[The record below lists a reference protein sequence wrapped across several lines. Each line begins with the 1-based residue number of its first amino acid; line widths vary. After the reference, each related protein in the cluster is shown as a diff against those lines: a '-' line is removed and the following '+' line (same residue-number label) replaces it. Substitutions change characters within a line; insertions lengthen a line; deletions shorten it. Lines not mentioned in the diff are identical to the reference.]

1 MTPVWRVAWR
11 EGASHS
17 TRDHDTEHA
26 AAMHV
31 ARLQVTA
38 GVSVCFMY
46 EIDLLEESA

>member
-1 MTPVWRVAWR
+1 MTTTWRVAWKD
-11 EGASHS
+11 GASHS

-31 ARLQVTA
+31 ARLQVQA

-46 EIDLLEESA
+46 EVPIWEESA